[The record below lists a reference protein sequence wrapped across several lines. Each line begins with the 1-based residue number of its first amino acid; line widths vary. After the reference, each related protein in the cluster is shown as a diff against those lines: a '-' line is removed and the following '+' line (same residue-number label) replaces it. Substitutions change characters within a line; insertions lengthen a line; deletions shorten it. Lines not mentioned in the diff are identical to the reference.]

1 MAFAVETAA
10 TLAGAV
16 AGKVTVP
23 GDAGYDEARTVFNA
37 MIDRRPA
44 VIVEVAG
51 ESDIVAALAFAREN
65 GLAVA
70 VRAGGHHVVG
80 YGVIDDG
87 LVIDLRGM
95 KGIVVDA
102 AKRSVVVQAG
112 VLWGELD
119 AATQAHGLA
128 VTGGRVTTTGVAG
141 LCLGSG
147 SGWLERMQGLTSDNL
162 LRARVVTADG
172 RIVTASAT
180 ENPDLFWGLHGGG
193 GNFGIV
199 SEFEFALQPV
209 GPMIFGGL
217 LAWPREAARDV
228 LRLYR
233 SFMESAPDEV
243 GGAFAFLTAP
253 PEPFVPVEAQ
263 GQPAVAVVVAYFGDP
278 ANGPEAYKPL
288 LEFGPPVV
296 AMVDQ
301 MPYVALQQL
310 IDAGNQPGHHNYWKA
325 EFLDELS
332 DAAIDVFVEHANLI
346 ASPHTQLLVLPGGGA
361 YSRVDEN
368 ATALGNRS
376 SKWNF
381 HALGVWEDPS
391 ESEVHTAWARNL
403 VAAMEPHATAGAYPN
418 FSSDTGTERAKW
430 SYGGRYD
437 RLAAVKKTWDPDNVF
452 RVNQNI
458 EPAR

>member
-1 MAFAVETAA
+1 MAMAVGSTA
-10 TLAGAV
+10 TLASTI
-16 AGKVTVP
+16 AGTITVP
-23 GDAGYDEARTVFNA
+23 GDAGYDEARSVFNA
-37 MIDRRPA
+37 MIDRKPA
-44 VIVEVAG
+44 VIVEVTS
-51 ESDIVAALAFAREN
+51 ENDIIAALAFAREN
-65 GLAVA
+65 GLPVA

-102 AKRSVVVQAG
+102 ARKSAVVQGG

-162 LRARVVTADG
+162 RRARVVTADG
-172 RIVTASAT
+172 RVVTASAT

-209 GPMIFGGL
+209 GPMIFGGM
-217 LAWPREAARDV
+217 LAWPRAAARDV

-233 SFMESAPDEV
+233 TFMEAAPDEV

-253 PEPFVPVEAQ
+253 PEPFVPLEAQ
-263 GQPAVAVVVAYFGDP
+263 GQPAVGIIVAYFGDP
-278 ANGPEAYKPL
+278 ANGPEAYRPL

-325 EFLDELS
+325 EFLEELS
-332 DAAIDVFVEHANLI
+332 DAAIDVLVEHGERI
-346 ASPHTQLLVLPGGGA
+346 TSPHTQLLVLPGGGA
-361 YSRVDEN
+361 YARVDED
-368 ATALGNRS
+368 ATALGNRT

-381 HALGVWEDPS
+381 HALAVWEDPT
-391 ESEVHTAWARNL
+391 ESGTHMAWARDF
-403 VAAMEPHATAGAYPN
+403 VTAMQPHSTSGAYPN
-418 FSSDTGTERAKW
+418 FSSDTGTERARW
-430 SYGGRYD
+430 SYGSRYE
-437 RLAAVKKTWDPDNVF
+437 RLAAVKNAWDPDNVF

-458 EPAR
+458 EPRR